1 MRNKET
7 HNGPR
12 DANAAKIGGGNVK
25 TPAADEEIGRSH
37 AGKLIRKTV
46 AGWFGN
52 NEGR

>member
-7 HNGPR
+7 YYGLR

-25 TPAADEEIGRSH
+25 TPVTDKEFGRSH

-46 AGWFGN
+46 PGWFGN